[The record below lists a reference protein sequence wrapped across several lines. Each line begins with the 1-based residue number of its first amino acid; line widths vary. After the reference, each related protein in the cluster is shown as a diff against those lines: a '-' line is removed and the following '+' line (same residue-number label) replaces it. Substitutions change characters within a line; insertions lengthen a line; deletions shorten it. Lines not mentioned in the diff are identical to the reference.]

1 MRKRS
6 STMISCYPSVSQ
18 HGCDILEEPA
28 LQALLASE
36 HMINNS
42 MSCRVVLNHPMIKH
56 DVRTLHA
63 GEYSASMQGQGNPH
77 PHSIVKV
84 PIKEREVARPTVI
97 RTPVISPDVYDPP
110 PKNPSNPFSWS
121 AKNHGPLPLTE
132 TSDLG
137 RRDGANTKA
146 LRAAATRSS

>member
-6 STMISCYPSVSQ
+6 STMISCYLSVSQ

-77 PHSIVKV
+77 PHSIVMV
-84 PIKEREVARPTVI
+84 PSKSGRFATAPTV
-97 RTPVISPDVYDPP
+97 RPP
-110 PKNPSNPFSWS
+110 
-121 AKNHGPLPLTE
+121 
-132 TSDLG
+132 
-137 RRDGANTKA
+137 
-146 LRAAATRSS
+146 LRVN

>member
-1 MRKRS
+1 
-6 STMISCYPSVSQ
+6 MISCYPSVTRGQ
-18 HGCDILEEPA
+18 CPITQTPA
-28 LQALLASE
+28 LQGFVASE
-36 HMINNS
+36 HVS
-42 MSCRVVLNHPMIKH
+42 TKQVLGRVVLNHRMIKH

-97 RTPVISPDVYDPP
+97 RPPVVLSVYDPP

-121 AKNHGPLPLTE
+121 AKNNGPLPLTE